1 MGKEY
6 SVNRQARHDYFI
18 ESTYEAGISLT
29 GPEVKSIRA
38 SHVNLKGSWCSF
50 DNGELF
56 VNSMHISPY
65 TEGSWCNT
73 DPMRKR
79 KLLLHRTE
87 LNKIFKQT
95 DKQAGLTI
103 VPLKVYDNHGKIKVE
118 IGVCKGKHNYD
129 KREALKKRDIERD
142 MRRVSR

>member
-1 MGKEY
+1 MKEY
-6 SVNRQARHDYFI
+6 SVNRQARHDYFVL
-18 ESTYEAGISLT
+18 STIEAGISLQGT
-29 GPEVKSIRA
+29 EVKSIRA
-38 SHVNLKGSWCSF
+38 SSVNLKGSWCSF
-50 DNGELF
+50 DNGELYI
-56 VNSMHISPY
+56 NSMHISPY
-65 TEGSWCNT
+65 KEGSWCNT

-95 DKQAGLTI
+95 DKQVGLTI
-103 VPLKVYDNHGKIKVE
+103 VPLKVYDNNGKIKVE

-129 KREALKKRDIERD
+129 KRETLKKRDIERD